1 MINQNLNE
9 KDNYT
14 NSIREHLQI
23 IGNIL
28 FDHNGCSKKHLS
40 SSSKAELAKSIDY
53 LEKERGYLPHSY
65 IKGIDYIIKE
75 VRCKLAQ
82 VIPS

>member
-1 MINQNLNE
+1 MINKDLNE

-14 NSIREHLQI
+14 NSIRKHLQI

-28 FDHNGCSKKHLS
+28 FDHNGCSKNQLS
-40 SSSKAELAKSIDY
+40 SISRAELVKSTDY
-53 LEKERGYLPHSY
+53 LEKGKGYLPHSY

-75 VRCKLAQ
+75 VRCKLSQ